1 MNKQQALYK
10 FWSGFGLNAY
20 EQNNVPYDVIMPY
33 ITYNESIG
41 SIGSTVTL
49 TGSLWYFD
57 EDGDRLDI
65 VDKTNEIAEAI
76 GLGGMTVKYDDG
88 MLWVTKGTPFA
99 QAMDDPQDT
108 RIKRMVLNLS
118 AEYLGR

>member
-1 MNKQQALYK
+1 MSKQQALYK
-10 FWSGFGLNAY
+10 FWSGFGLAAY

-33 ITYNESIG
+33 ITYAESIG
-41 SIGSTVTL
+41 AIGDNLTL

-57 EDGDRLDI
+57 EDGDRTDI
-65 VDKTNEIAEAI
+65 VDKVNEIADAI

-88 MLWVTKGTPFA
+88 MLWVKKGTPFA

-108 RIKRMVLNLS
+108 RIKRQVLNLS
-118 AEYLGR
+118 AEYLSR